1 MLGVQH
7 TMAALWST
15 SHPSQPFIL
24 GLAAAVVVFGTA
36 TLSGGA
42 LYLKAHEALIDEVK
56 SDLRRTAVVAAASID
71 VGLHRQL
78 TDPAMED
85 GPIYQQAIAPLRNI
99 LRSTTTIRY
108 IYTCVLRD
116 GVVHFVL
123 DPTPKGDADRDGVED
138 HSSLMDS
145 YEEANA
151 AFRGVLAGGPATTD
165 EEPVTDRWGTTISGY
180 APFHD
185 DLGSTVGAVGVDLD
199 LATYHQ
205 RLSGMRLALWFGAA
219 LALACSGLVGLVVAR
234 STASLRRARL
244 LADENARVLKA
255 ERLDAERA
263 NRAKDEFL
271 AVMTHEIRTPLN
283 AVIGLADLL
292 IAGDADDEQRRHLT
306 TIRASGEHLLSMIN
320 DILDHSKIDAGHMTL
335 EEMPFSPRESV
346 DEVVSLMREAAH
358 AKGLR
363 LEASIEGPVS
373 ERVIGD
379 PMRLRQVLI
388 NLVSNAIKFTTTG
401 GVTIGLRAT
410 HPGGAMTFSVVDTGV
425 GMDEGTRSRLF
436 RPFSQGDSSISRRF
450 GGTGLGLSISQRLV
464 KLMGGAITVESA
476 PGRGTAFA
484 FTLPLP
490 ATSRPTTTV
499 QRSTPIVQVPCF
511 RGRVLVVDDRE
522 VNRQVAVAMVKRLG
536 IEVEEAADGRSA
548 LDRIAAGGIDLVLMD
563 CQMPDLDGVATT
575 AELRLRERSG
585 AHLPVIALSAAVAP
599 ADRERCRQAGMDGF
613 LAKPIR
619 LDQLAGE
626 LGRFLHEAG
635 GSHVT
640 VRAVRPDQGFP
651 VLDAQVITTLRSLDN
666 DPAAFAHM
674 VETYLRDASNSIA
687 TIVLDGVSGRRDG
700 LSQRAHA
707 MKGAALTIGLTRL
720 AKALDVF
727 EGLASEGD
735 DQMLAGAATD
745 LEQVFAEGAAALRA
759 ERDRTPRPSTN

>member
-1 MLGVQH
+1 M
-7 TMAALWST
+7 TSLWST
-15 SHPSQPFIL
+15 THPSQPFVL

-36 TLSGGA
+36 ALSGGA
-42 LYLKAHEALIDEVK
+42 LYLRAQEALIDEVK

-78 TDPAMED
+78 TDPAQED
-85 GPIYQQAIAPLRNI
+85 GPIYQQAIAPLRGI

-116 GVVHFVL
+116 GMVHFVL
-123 DPTPKGDADRDGVED
+123 DPTPKGDADGDGVED
-138 HSSLMDS
+138 HSALMDS
-145 YEEANA
+145 YEEANPVL
-151 AFRGVLAGGPATTD
+151 RGVLAGGPATTD

-205 RLSGMRLALWFGAA
+205 RLSGMRWALWFGAA
-219 LALACSGLVGLVVAR
+219 LALACSCLVGLVVTR
-234 STASLRRARL
+234 SSASLRRARL
-244 LADENARVLKA
+244 IADENARVLKA
-255 ERLDAERA
+255 ERMEAERA

-292 IAGDADDEQRRHLT
+292 IAGDPDDEQRRHLT

-335 EEMPFSPRESV
+335 EETPFSPMESL

-363 LEASIEGPVS
+363 LEAAIEGPVS

-401 GVTIGLRAT
+401 GVTVGVRAT
-410 HPGGAMTFSVVDTGV
+410 HPGGALTFSVIDTGV
-425 GMDEGTRSRLF
+425 GMDEATRARLF
-436 RPFSQGDSSISRRF
+436 KPFTQGDSSISRRF

-464 KLMGGAITVESA
+464 KLMGGTITVESA

-484 FTLPLP
+484 FTLALP
-490 ATSRPTTTV
+490 ATARPTTSL
-499 QRSTPIVQVPCF
+499 QRSTPILQVPRF
-511 RGRVLVVDDRE
+511 HGRVLVVDDRE
-522 VNRQVAVAMVKRLG
+522 VNRQVAVAMVRRLG
-536 IEVEEAADGRSA
+536 VEVEEAADGRAA
-548 LDRIAAGGIDLVLMD
+548 LERIAGGGIDLVLMD
-563 CQMPDLDGVATT
+563 CQMPELDGVATT
-575 AELRLRERSG
+575 AELRLREGAG
-585 AHLPVIALSAAVAP
+585 AHLPVIALSAGVTP
-599 ADRERCRQAGMDGF
+599 TDRERCRQAGMDGF

-619 LDQLAGE
+619 LEQLAGE
-626 LGRFLHEAG
+626 LSRFLRQDG
-635 GSHVT
+635 GSPVL
-640 VRAVRPDQGFP
+640 VRNPRAEPASV
-651 VLDAQVITTLRSLDN
+651 VLDAQVIATLRSLDH
-666 DPAAFAHM
+666 DPATFAHL
-674 VETYLRDASNSIA
+674 VDSYLRDAANSIT
-687 TIVLDGVSGRRDG
+687 TIVLDGISGRRSG
-700 LSQRAHA
+700 LAERAHA

-720 AKALDVF
+720 AQALEVF
-727 EGLASEGD
+727 EGIATGGD
-735 DQMLAGAATD
+735 DHTLAGAATD
-745 LEQVFAEGAAALRA
+745 LEQVFAEAAAALRA
-759 ERDRTPRPSTN
+759 ERERTPRPSPN